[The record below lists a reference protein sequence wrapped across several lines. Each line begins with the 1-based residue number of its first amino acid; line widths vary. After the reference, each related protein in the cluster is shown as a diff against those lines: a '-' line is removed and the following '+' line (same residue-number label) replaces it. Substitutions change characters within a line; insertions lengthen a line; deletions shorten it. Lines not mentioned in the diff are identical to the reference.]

1 MLNWKRIGLVAA
13 LGMVASGISLVAQEE
28 KAGGDRTAEISAEA
42 QEIHQSGMLFDG
54 HNDLPW
60 TMRVKAGSSFD
71 NVDISQP
78 TEFHTDIPRLQ
89 AGGLKAQ
96 FWSVYVPAGTD
107 LTGNALLQTLEQIQL
122 VHDMCDRYPEQFEM
136 AETADDIERIV
147 ASGKIASM
155 IGVEGGHSIQNSLQV
170 LRELYDR
177 GARYMTLTH
186 SKTLAWADSCT
197 DEPKNN
203 GLSPFGKEVVREMN
217 RLGMLVDL
225 SHVSPKCM
233 QDALE
238 VSQAPV
244 IYSHSSAKAIG
255 DHPRNV
261 PDDMLELTAKNGGV
275 VMVNFYSGFV
285 VPREELEKDKQARGD
300 CDLICDHIDHIVKV
314 AGIDHVGIGSDYDG
328 VGRLP
333 QGLEDVS
340 CYPKITQE
348 LLERGYQR
356 EAIHK
361 ILGGNVM
368 RVLRQA
374 EQVASHLK
382 SQPSAVD
389 TSSLFKL
396 EVGPTPVDRQNV
408 IVRQLVLVPD
418 FEGDVVTLSDSAGN
432 QYLGQLSP
440 PSLDFPEAKP
450 GQRMVTLVLPQ
461 LKANTTLRLKAS
473 PAGLTPYRTFEWHD
487 DRYGMAELQY
497 AGQPV
502 MKYMYEPVDDS
513 TPERRGETY
522 KVYHH
527 VYSPDGSELVTKG
540 PGGLFP
546 HHRGLF
552 YGFNRISYGDQQ
564 KADVWHCRNG
574 ESQAHLKTLRTV
586 AGPVFGSQ
594 LVLIAWNGQD
604 GKPFAHELR
613 EMTAY
618 RMNGSTLIDFDSVLE
633 SEVGPLK
640 LDGDPQHAGFQFR
653 ASQSV
658 PDKTKHLTYYIRPD
672 GKGEPGKFRNW
683 SAKKNET
690 SLNRQHV
697 NLPWNALNFTIGDN
711 NYTCCYLD
719 HPDNPKESRFSE
731 RDYGRF
737 GSYFEYALD
746 NDRPLQLRYRIWLQD
761 GAMEVEEIESLSRE
775 FVEPVQVK

>member
-1 MLNWKRIGLVAA
+1 MLKLNAMFLVSVLCGAWLGLP
-13 LGMVASGISLVAQEE
+13 LVAQEDS
-28 KAGGDRTAEISAEA
+28 AGVQRSSDISQEA
-42 QEIHQSGMLFDG
+42 REIHQTGLLFDG

-71 NVDISQP
+71 KVDISKP
-78 TEFHTDIPRLQ
+78 TDFHTDIPRLR

-122 VHDMCDRYPEQFEM
+122 VHDMCERYPDEFEM
-136 AETADDIERIV
+136 AKTADDIERIV
-147 ASGKIASM
+147 ADGKIASM

-197 DEPKNN
+197 DDPKNN

-238 VSQAPV
+238 VSVAPV
-244 IYSHSSAKAIG
+244 IYSHSSAKAIC

-261 PDDMLELTAKNGGV
+261 PDDMLKLTAQNGGV

-285 VPREELEKDKQARGD
+285 VPREDAEKDKQARGD
-300 CDLICDHIDHIVKV
+300 CGLICDHIDHIAKV

-333 QGLEDVS
+333 RGLEDVS
-340 CYPKITQE
+340 CYPIITQE
-348 LLERGYQR
+348 LLDRGYTRDQ
-356 EAIHK
+356 IHK
-361 ILGGNVM
+361 VLGGNVL

-374 EQVASHLK
+374 EKVATQLK
-382 SQPSAVD
+382 AKRDSVKSEALFDITIEPS
-389 TSSLFKL
+389 SS
-396 EVGPTPVDRQNV
+396 DRENL
-408 IVRQLVLVPD
+408 IVRHLMPLPNYQ
-418 FEGDVVTLSDSAGN
+418 GKVVTLSDPQGNKYIGQISEPSIGMEPKAGDRM
-432 QYLGQLSP
+432 LTFIL
-440 PSLDFPEAKP
+440 PE
-450 GQRMVTLVLPQ
+450 
-461 LKANTTLRLKAS
+461 LKADTELKLVATES
-473 PAGLTPYRTFEWHD
+473 GLTAYRQFEWHD
-487 DRYGMAELQY
+487 DHYGTAELQY
-497 AGQPV
+497 AGRPV
-502 MKYMYEPVDDS
+502 MKYMYEPMDDS

-552 YGFNRISYGDQQ
+552 YGFNRISYGDKQ
-564 KADVWHCRNG
+564 KADVWHCKKG
-574 ESQAHLKTLRTV
+574 ESQAHQKTLRTV

-594 LVLIAWNGQD
+594 LVVVAWNGQD

-618 RMNGSTLIDFDSVLE
+618 RINGSVLIEFASILE
-633 SEVGPLK
+633 SDVGPVK

-653 ASQSV
+653 ASQAV
-658 PDKTKHLTYYIRPD
+658 PDKTKNLTYYIRPD
-672 GKGEPGKFRNW
+672 GKGDPGKFRNW
-683 SAKKNET
+683 SAKKDET
-690 SLNRQHV
+690 AINKQHV

-719 HPDNPKESRFSE
+719 HPANPKESRYSE

-737 GSYFEYALD
+737 GSYFEYQLD
-746 NDRPLQLRYRIWLQD
+746 DDKPLQLQYRIWLQD
-761 GAMEVEEIESLSRE
+761 GEMEVGEIETLSRE
-775 FVEPVQVK
+775 FADPVKVK